1 MHVISAALSY
11 AASDVYFSFTAGDP
25 YEDAEMELKEEM
37 LDKAIRKYAPFI
49 PEETDKTKNCTC
61 SQTPGDGSDARDCM
75 MHGDTI
81 SQTYT
86 LQFPSDQE
94 VSES

>member
-49 PEETDKTKNCTC
+49 PEETQPEIPEPDNR
-61 SQTPGDGSDARDCM
+61 P
-75 MHGDTI
+75 
-81 SQTYT
+81 
-86 LQFPSDQE
+86 E